1 MRACFL
7 GALVL
12 AFAAALYIRFRSGW
26 IEVEDLP
33 AWPSY
38 FLYGAV
44 SAFVWFLL
52 ENRLPIASTLEEQ
65 APLRRWAGRLLYL
78 NLLTLAAISV
88 GAFFWREFSFSR
100 YVVGLFWIF
109 YSVEGLL
116 IGWMSGKLSLYRSR
130 LVKVWVATRK
140 ISDEDIRRYF
150 DPVRGEIVVRR
161 FDTPDGMSQALGH
174 GEEPASTEQIF
185 LALGDDQLASFPH
198 LFQQLEAR
206 PSSAGVLLSRKG
218 LAARNGRPSLFLVPT
233 HHRATEAFD
242 YAVSKR
248 IFDMALAL
256 AALVLMG
263 PVLLLVAV
271 CVALRLG
278 RPVLFSQF
286 RVGREGARFRL
297 YKFRTL
303 GREAVERSNHE
314 WTVEPPNRLAALLRT
329 TGLDEL
335 PQLINVLR
343 GEMSLVGPR
352 PERPHFV
359 DRFQSELPFYST
371 RHRLQVGITGWAQV
385 NGLRG
390 DTSIAERVEYDLYYL
405 NHWSLWF
412 DLQILART
420 VTGFFKNL
428 ASFR

>member
-52 ENRLPIASTLEEQ
+52 ENRLPLASTLEEQ

-140 ISDEDIRRYF
+140 ISDEDIRRFY
-150 DPVRGEIVVRR
+150 
-161 FDTPDGMSQALGH
+161 L
-174 GEEPASTEQIF
+174 ST
-185 LALGDDQLASFPH
+185 
-198 LFQQLEAR
+198 
-206 PSSAGVLLSRKG
+206 
-218 LAARNGRPSLFLVPT
+218 SL
-233 HHRATEAFD
+233 
-242 YAVSKR
+242 
-248 IFDMALAL
+248 
-256 AALVLMG
+256 
-263 PVLLLVAV
+263 
-271 CVALRLG
+271 
-278 RPVLFSQF
+278 
-286 RVGREGARFRL
+286 
-297 YKFRTL
+297 
-303 GREAVERSNHE
+303 
-314 WTVEPPNRLAALLRT
+314 
-329 TGLDEL
+329 
-335 PQLINVLR
+335 
-343 GEMSLVGPR
+343 
-352 PERPHFV
+352 
-359 DRFQSELPFYST
+359 
-371 RHRLQVGITGWAQV
+371 
-385 NGLRG
+385 
-390 DTSIAERVEYDLYYL
+390 
-405 NHWSLWF
+405 
-412 DLQILART
+412 
-420 VTGFFKNL
+420 
-428 ASFR
+428 